1 MTQPPMLAL
10 LDLTK
15 PFIIEIDASGN
26 GIWAVLMQ
34 GGNPIAFISKCLG
47 SRQQA
52 LSTYENE
59 LLAILHDVSK
69 WKHYL

>member
-1 MTQPPMLAL
+1 
-10 LDLTK
+10 
-15 PFIIEIDASGN
+15 
-26 GIWAVLMQ
+26 VLMQ

>member
-1 MTQPPMLAL
+1 MH
-10 LDLTK
+10 
-15 PFIIEIDASGN
+15 GN
-26 GIWAVLMQ
+26 GTWVVLRQ
-34 GGNPIAFISKCLG
+34 GGNPIAFISNCLG

-59 LLAILHDVSK
+59 MLVILHDVSK